1 MGWSVGVSNHIA
13 CFLHGTGKSARMTG
27 HESIALARGSGGLYA
42 AAGQSNET
50 WPAGFRPGRRL
61 SNPNQPLMAVKYPGK
76 KKTRSAWQTQI
87 ERLPQRC
94 GNKNLCCPGTAAALI
109 HQGATAACMQKR
121 GNAIFHLLIQ
131 SCYSLIST

>member
-1 MGWSVGVSNHIA
+1 VSNHIA

-76 KKTRSAWQTQI
+76 KKTRSACRRRSKDCHRDAVIKICAVPVLLLRSFIRALLLHACKSAGMPFSTFSFKVATVS
-87 ERLPQRC
+87 LVL
-94 GNKNLCCPGTAAALI
+94 KNT
-109 HQGATAACMQKR
+109 H
-121 GNAIFHLLIQ
+121 
-131 SCYSLIST
+131 